1 MNSVHLVREYWYS
14 LYGGFFFLGLFLGAL
29 FMMATALIIYY
40 KQLSEGFE
48 DRGRF
53 LILQQ
58 VGMSQKEVK
67 STIRSQILMV
77 FFLPLAMA
85 LLHTAF
91 AFPVMRTILTAFG
104 LADLM
109 LFFLC
114 TAGTALVFSLLYFF
128 TYSLTARTY
137 YKLVGHTI

>member
-1 MNSVHLVREYWYS
+1 
-14 LYGGFFFLGLFLGAL
+14 
-29 FMMATALIIYY
+29 
-40 KQLSEGFE
+40 
-48 DRGRF
+48 
-53 LILQQ
+53 
-58 VGMSQKEVK
+58 MSQKEVK

-109 LFFLC
+109 RC
-114 TAGTALVFSLLYFF
+114 V
-128 TYSLTARTY
+128 
-137 YKLVGHTI
+137 